1 MIQSVEHSAAEE
13 QDARKNY
20 MDDIIM
26 IISLY
31 IVFCLISVA
40 RVFSLIFWALLRA
53 HLIWGSGLWLFLC
66 FSLHRLS
73 DSFAF
78 LQVRYQTMIT
88 RGTRFMHRGSNVW
101 KNILQSTKKR
111 GKYINTVYI
120 SNLFR
125 LFIYSIHLNISKYI
139 YCCIIYAALVVCL
152 FDTFIAKPPSV
163 LW

>member
-53 HLIWGSGLWLFLC
+53 HLIWGSGL
-66 FSLHRLS
+66 
-73 DSFAF
+73 
-78 LQVRYQTMIT
+78 
-88 RGTRFMHRGSNVW
+88 
-101 KNILQSTKKR
+101 
-111 GKYINTVYI
+111 
-120 SNLFR
+120 
-125 LFIYSIHLNISKYI
+125 
-139 YCCIIYAALVVCL
+139 
-152 FDTFIAKPPSV
+152 
-163 LW
+163 